1 MKSDIVFEK
10 VSKENINL
18 ATKIQNTIF
27 PEENGFL
34 NFKCS
39 IDEEFYKEL
48 YNGKVREKM
57 IFYICKNQTEEVVGI
72 TGIYS
77 YSEYPG
83 DAWLGWYGVL
93 PNHQKKG
100 YGKKILL
107 QTMEKAKEMGFKNFR
122 LYTDLIDN
130 KVAVGLYRKLGMVEE
145 PYLAE
150 EMGEGE
156 ETYIFSKSLDSSPSE
171 KLGNK
176 MLFLKEQEE
185 IQEKAQNLLD
195 NKQV

>member
-1 MKSDIVFEK
+1 MKSSLIFEII
-10 VSKENINL
+10 SEENINV
-18 ATKIQNTIF
+18 ATEIQNTIF
-27 PEENGFL
+27 PKENGFL

-39 IDEEFYKEL
+39 IDEEFYKDL
-48 YNGKVREKM
+48 YNGNVREKM
-57 IFYICKNQTEEVVGI
+57 IFWICKNQKEESVGI

-77 YSEYPG
+77 YFEYPD

-93 PNHQKKG
+93 PEHQKKG
-100 YGKKILL
+100 YGKQILL

-122 LYTDLIDN
+122 LYTDLVDN
-130 KVAVGLYRKLGMVEE
+130 KVAVGLYRKLGMIEE

-150 EMGEGE
+150 DMGEGN

-171 KLGNK
+171 KLGNR

-185 IQEKAQNLLD
+185 IQLKSQGLL
-195 NKQV
+195 NSK